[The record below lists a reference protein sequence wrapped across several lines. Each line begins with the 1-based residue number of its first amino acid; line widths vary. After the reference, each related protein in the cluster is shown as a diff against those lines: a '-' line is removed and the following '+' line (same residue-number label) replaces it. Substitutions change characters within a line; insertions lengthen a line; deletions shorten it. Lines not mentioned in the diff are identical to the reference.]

1 MERSGIFLCK
11 GGVDLRYSAWCIDAF
26 APGGVDIVAG
36 FGDADLGGRRRCNRK
51 CFGCAR
57 VAEGWRLAGG
67 ADVGRAGV
75 GEVLLGRLY
84 ERKGHS
90 QEARKEASC

>member
-1 MERSGIFLCK
+1 
-11 GGVDLRYSAWCIDAF
+11 
-26 APGGVDIVAG
+26 
-36 FGDADLGGRRRCNRK
+36 
-51 CFGCAR
+51 
-57 VAEGWRLAGG
+57 LAGG

>member
-1 MERSGIFLCK
+1 MQSEVLWVRPC
-11 GGVDLRYSAWCIDAF
+11 
-26 APGGVDIVAG
+26 
-36 FGDADLGGRRRCNRK
+36 GRR
-51 CFGCAR
+51 
-57 VAEGWRLAGG
+57 LAVGGG

-90 QEARKEASC
+90 QGARKEASC

>member
-1 MERSGIFLCK
+1 MQSEVLWVRPCGRRLAV
-11 GGVDLRYSAWCIDAF
+11 G
-26 APGGVDIVAG
+26 G
-36 FGDADLGGRRRCNRK
+36 FGIPTLTHGVGP
-51 CFGCAR
+51 
-57 VAEGWRLAGG
+57 G